1 MVTGESMPVPKKVG
15 DAVIGST
22 GYREGMILAKATKV
36 GSDSFLS
43 QSSQS
48 SGRSNGQKPEMQ
60 KIVDKFAGYFAF
72 AVMIAA
78 LVTFLVWYFVDVV
91 SHNGASCMPWPLS
104 LQLLF

>member
-22 GYREGMILAKATKV
+22 VNREGMILVKATKV

-48 SGRSNGQKPEMQ
+48 SGRSNGQKTRNA
-60 KIVDKFAGYFAF
+60 KN
-72 AVMIAA
+72 
-78 LVTFLVWYFVDVV
+78 
-91 SHNGASCMPWPLS
+91 S
-104 LQLLF
+104 